1 MARPRTAG
9 SGRFLLVSWV
19 VLVGMAVVAWQ
30 LVVNPAWVDGARS
43 GGRTANRVPDQAGPV
58 PLTVA
63 AADGNLVLNWSF
75 EQDLRGWGRVGTV
88 SLQRCDMG
96 RTSGSAAELTVTG
109 RARAAVGAQ
118 YLPVVGSAPLGHS
131 YVAWVWVWSDQPG
144 LAVTLDLVGRTGG
157 PGGTAL
163 LRSATARMGP
173 KRWQRIRVAGRVTAP
188 GSAVGLKVTAAG
200 LAPGRELV
208 LDEVG
213 LRNA

>member
-1 MARPRTAG
+1 
-9 SGRFLLVSWV
+9 
-19 VLVGMAVVAWQ
+19 
-30 LVVNPAWVDGARS
+30 VVNPAWVTGARS
-43 GGRTANRVPDQAGPV
+43 GGRAANSVAGQAAQAPA

-63 AADGNLVLNWSF
+63 AADGNLVGNWSF
-75 EQDLRGWGRVGTV
+75 EQDLRGWGRVGAG

-109 RARAAVGAQ
+109 KAPAAVGAQ
-118 YLPVVGSAPLGHS
+118 YLPVVGSAPLGHG

-157 PGGTAL
+157 PGGTTPM
-163 LRSATARMGP
+163 RSATARMGA
-173 KRWQRIRVAGRVTAP
+173 KRWQRIRVAGRVAAP